1 MSTIASEEKIK
12 IRLRYWNVRG
22 RIQPVRFMLE
32 DVAAKY
38 PNVDYQE
45 DFELLEKAAEQW
57 PIHKADSKIS
67 GPFGNLPVLTWND
80 TDIIAQT
87 LPIGQFIARK
97 FGMYGTPKT
106 ANADPVVFQGLI
118 DGVVSCAY
126 TDVIMSLF
134 LILYNQ
140 VEFDNPE
147 HAYAM
152 LVKKIAGD
160 FKMLNNLLA
169 KSSTPFFYDQH
180 EPTIADYFV
189 FYAFTLAKDFHSALL
204 PTEEDSEAL
213 RKFEQVMRERPA
225 LAKYFSESRLFD
237 RFSGSPT
244 EQEYRAKI
252 AATKV

>member
-97 FGMYGTPKT
+97 FG
-106 ANADPVVFQGLI
+106 LI

-134 LILYNQ
+134 LILYSQ